1 MIFVWA
7 ASLGLDWQ
15 IQARRRIC
23 QSGGSR
29 VLRLAETKIK
39 TCVGLSMNSFEK
51 RASFICRFTLSG

>member
-15 IQARRRIC
+15 IQARRIC

-29 VLRLAETKIK
+29 VLRLAESKIK
-39 TCVGLSMNSFEK
+39 DFRAELKK
-51 RASFICRFTLSG
+51 RDFFFSSDPESADRDT